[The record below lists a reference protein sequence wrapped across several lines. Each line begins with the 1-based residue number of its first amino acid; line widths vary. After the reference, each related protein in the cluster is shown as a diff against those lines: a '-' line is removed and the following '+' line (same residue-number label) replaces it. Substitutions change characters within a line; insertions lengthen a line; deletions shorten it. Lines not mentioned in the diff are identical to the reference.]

1 MRRYWLLAAAVCAS
15 AAELPDDATR
25 WWTHVAYLAD
35 DAREG
40 RATASAAHREA
51 AAYVAAR
58 FKDAGL
64 RPVPQTVQLLTRKL
78 AEERSSVRLLG
89 SGGAETLVSG
99 EDILLNVR
107 HRPPKH
113 LRAPLI
119 FAGYGLVIPE
129 YGIDDF
135 RGMDVRGKVVVFLTG
150 APASVPGAVAAHYQ
164 SAAERARTYARLGAS
179 GFLAVR
185 NPRTADIPWER
196 QKQSREMLSMTLRG
210 VEAGEGLFAGTLSPA
225 RAEKLFAG
233 TDHPIAGILAQ
244 ANAGRPLPSFD
255 LKTEIEAA
263 VEYTEAA
270 VRSENVVAVL
280 AGSDPRLRRE
290 CIVLTAHLDHLG
302 LGKPIAG
309 DALYNG
315 AMDNASGVASVIEI
329 AAALARAGRKP
340 RRSVVFAA
348 VTGEERGLL
357 GSTHLAAHLPGKRRA
372 VANLNIDMFLPL
384 FPLTRITAIGIEE
397 SDLRQDVEAAARAEG
412 ISVEGD
418 PEPQRNRF
426 IRSDQ
431 YSFIRRGVPALAF
444 KLGYEKGSAEERT
457 ARKWIAERYHAPSDD
472 LAQPVDRE
480 AAARFNRLMERLV
493 RDVANRDRAPRW
505 NEDSFFRRFG
515 GVR

>member
-1 MRRYWLLAAAVCAS
+1 MASLCAP
-15 AAELPDDATR
+15 AAELPDAAAR
-25 WWTHVAYLAD
+25 WWRHVSYLAD

-64 RPVPQTVQLLTRKL
+64 KPVMQSVPLLTRKL

-89 SGGAETLVSG
+89 AGGAETLVSG

-129 YGIDDF
+129 KGVDAF
-135 RGMDVRGKVVVFLTG
+135 SGTDVRGKVVVFLTG

-164 SAAERARTYARLGAS
+164 SGEERARTYSHLGAA
-179 GFLAVR
+179 GFLAVS
-185 NPRTADIPWER
+185 NPRTTDIPWER
-196 QKQSREMLSMTLRG
+196 RKQSREVLSMTLRG
-210 VEAGEGLFAGTLSPA
+210 GEARQGLFAGTLSPA

-255 LKTEIEAA
+255 LKTEIEAD
-263 VEYTEAA
+263 VEYTEAS
-270 VRSENVVAVL
+270 VRSENVLAML
-280 AGSDPRLRRE
+280 AGSDPSLRRE
-290 CIVLTAHLDHLG
+290 SVVLTAHLDHLG
-302 LGKPIAG
+302 QGRRIAG
-309 DALYNG
+309 DGLYNG
-315 AMDNASGVASVIEI
+315 AMDNASGVASILEI
-329 AAALARAGRKP
+329 ATALARDGRRP
-340 RRSVVFAA
+340 RRSIVFAA

-357 GSTHLAAHLPGKRRA
+357 GSAYLAAHLPGKARA

-384 FPLTRITAIGIEE
+384 FPLTRITAIGLEE
-397 SDLRQDVEAAARAEG
+397 SDLRQDIEAAARAEG
-412 ISVEGD
+412 VAVEGD
-418 PEPQRNRF
+418 PETQRNRF

-444 KLGYEKGSAEERT
+444 KLGYEKGSAEEKIV
-457 ARKWIAERYHAPSDD
+457 RKWTAERYHAPSDD

-480 AAARFNRLMERLV
+480 AAARFNRLLERLV
-493 RDVANRDRAPRW
+493 REVADRDRAPRW
-505 NEDSFFRRFG
+505 NSDSFFRRFAG
-515 GVR
+515 LS